1 MTTPATFQRPTA
13 WDSVEAGYTDLF
25 APVLA
30 RYARAAVELAR
41 PDRDARVL
49 DVAAGPGTLALLVA
63 PEVRHVS
70 ALDFSP
76 VMIER
81 LRLAASLRGLGNVEA
96 VIGDG
101 QALPYADAEFDA
113 AFSMFGLIF
122 FPDRALGLRELRRV
136 LRSGG
141 RAVVGSWAPLGPG
154 TPPVVLS
161 ECLRAAMAGP
171 GGPPLE
177 LPLATP
183 EAMHDALADAGFE
196 RVEVSRVTHEFVS
209 ADVDAFWAVHAR
221 ANVLL
226 APLLNGMAADD
237 RERLAARV
245 VGDLRD
251 RLGGGEIRYQQTAL
265 LGLGVRGA

>member
-1 MTTPATFQRPTA
+1 MTSPATFQQPTA

-30 RYARAAVELAR
+30 RYARAAIELAR
-41 PDRDARVL
+41 PGPDARVL

-63 PEVRHVS
+63 PEVRRVS

-81 LRLAASLRGLGNVEA
+81 LQAQARTKGLGNVEA
-96 VIGDG
+96 VVGDG

-113 AFSMFGLIF
+113 ALSMFGLIF

-136 LRSGG
+136 LRPGG
-141 RAVVGSWAPLGPG
+141 RAVVGSWAPLDPG

-161 ECLRAAMAGP
+161 ECLRAALGGP
-171 GGPPLE
+171 GSPPLE

-183 EAMHDALADAGFE
+183 EAMRDALADAGFE
-196 RVEVSRVTHEFVS
+196 QIEVSRVEHEFFA
-209 ADVDAFWAVHAR
+209 ADVDAFWALHAR
-221 ANVLL
+221 ANVLF
-226 APLLNGMAADD
+226 APLLRGMAADA

-251 RLGGGEIRYQQTAL
+251 RLGGGEIRFQQTAL